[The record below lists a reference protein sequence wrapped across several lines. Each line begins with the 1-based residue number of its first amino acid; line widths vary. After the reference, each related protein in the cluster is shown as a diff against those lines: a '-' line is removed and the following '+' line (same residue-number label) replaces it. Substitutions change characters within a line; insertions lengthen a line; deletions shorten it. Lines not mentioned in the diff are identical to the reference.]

1 MGTCTLAFNPA
12 DPAQPRRRLKEMKY
26 QKQDANG
33 DMVFGTPNDF
43 FIDEPAAVAQAV
55 LTRLKLLRGEVFW
68 DKTLGV
74 PWFQEIMGPMNPQTY
89 DAEIKSVILG
99 TPGVSALLNYS
110 SSIVN
115 RNLSVSAT
123 ISTIYGTTQISL

>member
-1 MGTCTLAFNPA
+1 
-12 DPAQPRRRLKEMKY
+12 MKY

-115 RNLSVSAT
+115 RNLSVNAT